1 VPEELNHF
9 AQHIKILPW
18 SLKMRKGSKFSEI
31 FFQNTSIFAR
41 RPKKG
46 EKESKILKNFLF
58 REHIKFLPGSLKKR
72 KSGRIFQN
80 FLVEHILSC

>member
-1 VPEELNHF
+1 LPEELNHF

-41 RPKKG
+41 RPEKG
-46 EKESKILKNFLF
+46 EKRVKDFE
-58 REHIKFLPGSLKKR
+58 KFL
-72 KSGRIFQN
+72 I
-80 FLVEHILSC
+80 